1 MQVSH
6 KIFTV
11 ALSTTFVSVA
21 FRHWEVG
28 LVTLALAVPYYVYW
42 ALNHDICKHRL
53 EAFAIFILL
62 MSFTISTFSV
72 IYEMEGILCNGALVN
87 NTYESFYFSIVTWT
101 TLGYG
106 DCLPTENIRHIAA
119 LEALFGYI
127 MMAIFMSLFLAVFN
141 SRTAVVDK
149 DA

>member
-6 KIFTV
+6 KIFLV
-11 ALSTTFVSVA
+11 ALSTTFASVSL
-21 FRHWEVG
+21 RYWEVG

-42 ALNHDICKHRL
+42 ALNHDIHKHRI

-62 MSFTISTFSV
+62 MIFTISTFSV
-72 IYEMEGILCNGALVN
+72 IYEMEGIVCNGELVK

-106 DCLPTENIRHIAA
+106 DCLPTEGIRHIAA
-119 LEALFGYI
+119 IEALFGYI
-127 MMAIFMSLFLAVFN
+127 MMAIFMSLLLAVFT
-141 SRTAVVDK
+141 SRTAVGDK
-149 DA
+149 NT